1 MPSKKTNKTSVRLPL
16 DLYRRLEQVAGQ
28 QGRPIGEVIRDAVEI
43 QYGEG
48 GLTTRLRA
56 IGAWLEF
63 RPRRHVVKES

>member
-1 MPSKKTNKTSVRLPL
+1 M
-16 DLYRRLEQVAGQ
+16 
-28 QGRPIGEVIRDAVEI
+28 GEVIRDAVEI

>member
-1 MPSKKTNKTSVRLPL
+1 MVRLPK
-16 DLYRRLEQVAGQ
+16 DLYHRLEKVAGQ
-28 QGRPIGEVIRDAVEI
+28 QARVKDNPLDDVIRDAVEI

>member
-1 MPSKKTNKTSVRLPL
+1 MPSKRTKKTVRLSK
-16 DLYRRLEQVAGQ
+16 DLYHRLEEVAGQ
-28 QGRPIGEVIRDAVEI
+28 QGRPMDDVIRDAVEI

-63 RPRRHVVKES
+63 RPRRHVAKES